1 MNFNIELAK
10 SYIQSKEI
18 FPIDFNDAWQW
29 LEFSRKDNA
38 LRSFLNCGFVE
49 NVDFTRFLN
58 KEKTGILIRDVERYR
73 LTIDC
78 FKTWAMMVNTEK
90 GKEVRKYFLECEK
103 QLKSIITPAEQPK
116 KKAITYYTDR
126 IMDLKHS
133 LIKPPGTWCVIE
145 KCSHLLLEVERLGY
159 QVSQF
164 DLLDGSV
171 GRRWSSYRKGKSWA
185 CPGHK
190 ATYKFPDNRGDV
202 IINAYEYPEIGEFM
216 TWLDYSYEPSLLLPY
231 LEEKYGGLVKV

>member
-10 SYIQSKEI
+10 SYVQSKEI

-29 LEFSRKDNA
+29 LDFSRKDNA
-38 LRSFLNCGFVE
+38 LRSFLKCEFVE

-58 KEKTGILIRDVERYR
+58 KEETGILIRDIERYR

-90 GKEVRKYFLECEK
+90 GKEVRRYFLECEK
-103 QLKSIITPAEQPK
+103 QLKSIIQTPP

-126 IMDLKHS
+126 VMDLKHS

-159 QVSQF
+159 QVNQF

-171 GRRWSSYRKGKSWA
+171 GTRWGKYRKGKSWA
-185 CPGHK
+185 CVGHK
-190 ATYKFPDNRGDV
+190 ATYRFPDNRGER

-216 TWLDYSYEPSLLLPY
+216 TWLDYSYEIQCLPGY
-231 LEEKYGGLVKV
+231 LEEKYGAIVKI